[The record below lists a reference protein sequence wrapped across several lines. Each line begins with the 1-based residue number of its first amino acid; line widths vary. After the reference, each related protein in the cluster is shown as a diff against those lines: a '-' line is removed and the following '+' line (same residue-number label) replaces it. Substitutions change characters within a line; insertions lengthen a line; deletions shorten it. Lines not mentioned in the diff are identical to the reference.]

1 MVCFIQVNISLSTSP
16 VYLPHTL
23 AGEMTLCVFSNEE
36 RGITFNTTL
45 SETMS
50 CDLTSSI
57 PALPDIKLGSYK
69 DYLLF
74 LFYNHYISVSVTN
87 FSLYS
92 THTKELFCE
101 KFDYTFYNCS
111 RANTYVSF
119 YSLMYCYNTS
129 PSLYM

>member
-1 MVCFIQVNISLSTSP
+1 MVCCIQVNISLSLGG
-16 VYLPHTL
+16 LPPTL

-57 PALPDIKLGSYK
+57 PALSDIKLGSYK

-74 LFYNHYISVSVTN
+74 LF
-87 FSLYS
+87 
-92 THTKELFCE
+92 
-101 KFDYTFYNCS
+101 
-111 RANTYVSF
+111 
-119 YSLMYCYNTS
+119 
-129 PSLYM
+129 